1 MDILYFIIILGVL
14 ILIHEGG
21 HFFFAK
27 LFKVKV
33 NEFALG
39 MGPVIWKKQKGDTQ
53 YSLRAFPIGGYVK
66 MEGED
71 EQSEEDGA
79 FNKKKV
85 YQKILIVIAGAIMNI
100 VLGFIILVFIISLT
114 SGDFNTSKVDKPLPE
129 QTALVAGDIVTE
141 IDNNRIISS
150 LDIPFLIMRLNND
163 TTTVKVIR
171 NNKEITISDFKLVD
185 EDGTYILGFSPVVE
199 GKNVITVLSNSG
211 KLTISIVRM
220 VGLSLL
226 DLVTGRIGL
235 EQASGPVGMTK
246 AVGDAANSGVVAL
259 FSLIAFITINLGVFN
274 LLPLPALDGG
284 RLIFLLI
291 EAVRGKPVKAEY
303 EGYVHFAGFILL
315 MLLMVLVTFNDIK
328 HLFIK

>member
-100 VLGFIILVFIISLT
+100 VLGFIILVFIILLT